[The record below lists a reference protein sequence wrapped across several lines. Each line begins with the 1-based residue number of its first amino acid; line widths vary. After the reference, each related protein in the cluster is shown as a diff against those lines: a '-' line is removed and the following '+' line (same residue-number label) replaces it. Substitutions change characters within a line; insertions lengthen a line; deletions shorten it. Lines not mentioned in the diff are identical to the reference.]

1 MASLSPVP
9 HHLRRLEIA
18 ITVNSNFEMPR
29 QLRLFA
35 GHRLLAFLRSQPA
48 EPRTV
53 HVVGG

>member
-9 HHLRRLEIA
+9 RHPRGLEIA
-18 ITVNSNFEMPR
+18 LNVNSNFEMPR

-35 GHRLLAFLRSQPA
+35 GRRLSAFLRPQPA

-53 HVVGG
+53 HVAGG